1 MTRGQ
6 KEEEKTVKNK
16 WELNNLWRSTK
27 DPCVQYGL
35 VDIQTWICLASQF
48 LHHDLLYTSV

>member
-16 WELNNLWRSTK
+16 WELNNLWRSSK